1 MIAHTCRR
9 CQSSNLKKNGHTPK
23 GHQKMCCNNCGFAST
38 LNTQDQQR
46 TFREQQV
53 KKLSLERLSQRAITR
68 ATGISRMTVA
78 KIQRKKNL
86 LRSQLP

>member
-1 MIAHTCRR
+1 MITYTCRR

-23 GHQKMCCNNCGFAST
+23 GHQKMRCNDCGFAST

-53 KKLSLERLSQRAITR
+53 EKLSLERLSQRAIAR
-68 ATGISRMTVA
+68 STGISRMTIA
-78 KIQRKKNL
+78 KIQHKKSL
-86 LRSQLP
+86 LPPPL